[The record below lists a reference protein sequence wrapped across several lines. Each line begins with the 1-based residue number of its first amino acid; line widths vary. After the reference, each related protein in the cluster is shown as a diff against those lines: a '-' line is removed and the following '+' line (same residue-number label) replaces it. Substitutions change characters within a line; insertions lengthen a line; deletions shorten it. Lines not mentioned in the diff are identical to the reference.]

1 MDCGLSSSFLNSS
14 PFAGKSVLA
23 PTPAAAFRFGFP
35 NSRVGGSGIGWR
47 RAVVVAASGG
57 RASRSQCEFSGLN
70 APLEPTTPS
79 GRFLSTVFQNDR
91 EYFPLAVEKQL
102 EQLAYDRD
110 EAAARMTLS
119 LASDEACL
127 HRRIAE
133 LRAMDCRAA
142 VEDVMYMLILYKFS
156 EIRVRLVPR
165 LSKCIYNG
173 RLEICPSRDWELES
187 IHSLEVLDMVKEHLT
202 TVVGWRANS
211 KVTDNWAPT
220 QVQRLHLC
228 RVYAASILYGYF
240 LKSASLRHHLEQSLD
255 DGLSHLSTR
264 VCPLGSKNVAFS
276 QGGGMQPLL
285 TGPISFVQGEKQE
298 TLKSYV
304 MGFDPE
310 TLQMCAK
317 PKSKSAMNLIER
329 QSSALFGDE
338 GSGLL
343 ESNEVISTSLASLK
357 RIVLE
362 AIAFGSFLWDTEEY
376 VNNIYDLEAN

>member
-1 MDCGLSSSFLNSS
+1 MDCGLSSSLLNSS
-14 PFAGKSVLA
+14 PFTAKNIPA
-23 PTPAAAFRFGFP
+23 PFRFAFP
-35 NSRVGGSGIGWR
+35 NSRVGVGFR
-47 RAVVVAASGG
+47 RALVVAASG
-57 RASRSQCEFSGLN
+57 RASRSHCEFSGLN

-79 GRFLSTVFQNDR
+79 GRFLSSVFQNDR

-110 EAAARMTLS
+110 EAVARMTLS

-127 HRRIAE
+127 HRRIAD
-133 LRAMDCRAA
+133 LREADCEAA
-142 VEDVMYMLILYKFS
+142 VEDVMYMLIFSKFS

-173 RLEICPSRDWELES
+173 RLEIWPSRDWELES
-187 IHSLEVLDMVKEHLT
+187 IHTIEVLDMVKEHLT

-220 QVQRLHLC
+220 QIPRLHLC
-228 RVYAASILYGYF
+228 HVYAASILYGYF
-240 LKSASLRHHLEQSLD
+240 LKSASLRHHLEHSLD
-255 DGLSHLSTR
+255 THLSTR

-276 QGGGMQPLL
+276 QGGDMQRLL
-285 TGPISFVQGEKQE
+285 TGQVSFIQGEKRE
-298 TLKSYV
+298 TLKSYA
-304 MGFDPE
+304 MSFDPE

-317 PKSKSAMNLIER
+317 PKSKAALNLIER
-329 QSSALFGDE
+329 QSNALFGDE
-338 GSGLL
+338 RSGVV
-343 ESNEVISTSLASLK
+343 EKNEVISTSLASLK

-376 VNNIYDLEAN
+376 VNNIYDLEAY